1 MKPSV
6 QPAWFLALPL
16 LALLGGCAVGPNYVP
31 PETDTAGAFGNADAS
46 GLNNGDIEIR
56 WWRSFGDPQLTQLV
70 ETAAAAN
77 FDVAVAL
84 TRIQEVRA
92 LRTESILDG
101 LPIVT
106 SGASYT
112 NTRLS
117 QAEAGEFADNNQREF
132 EIYDVGFDATWELDF
147 FGRVRRN
154 IEANTALLGAL
165 IAERRDILVTV
176 IAEVA
181 RNYLEL
187 RGLQEQVAI
196 ARRNAVVQKKTLDL
210 TERLLEGGRGTELD
224 TSRASA
230 QYFTTLAAIPPL
242 ETAVKRAIH
251 RIAVLTGQQPQAL
264 YGELLPVK
272 PLPELPAIVNIG
284 EPAELLRRRPDI
296 RVAERDLASLTAEI
310 GVATADYFPRVRFNG
325 NVALQANV
333 LSGIGSTGSDAF
345 SFGPVISWA
354 AFDLGRVEARVRQ
367 ADSRAAGQLARYKL
381 TVISALEET
390 ENALVDFTNEKVRL
404 SRLREAAT
412 SSQKAAS
419 LASTQFDAGLT
430 DFLNVLDAEFTALNT
445 ELSLA
450 ESRTL
455 AATDLV
461 EIYKVLGGGWEVF
474 PIADPGNVDAAALGD
489 DSEKPVTGPQ
499 PPADLDTS
507 K

>member
-1 MKPSV
+1 MKLNFK
-6 QPAWFLALPL
+6 QGLL
-16 LALLGGCAVGPNYVP
+16 LALSISLILSGCTMGPNYVQ
-31 PETDTAGAFGNADAS
+31 PETETSGAFRNADTS
-46 GLNNGDIEIR
+46 GLKKNDVEIS
-56 WWRSFGDPQLTQLV
+56 WWRSFKDPQLTKLV

-77 FDVAVAL
+77 YDVAVAL

-154 IEANTALLGAL
+154 VEANTALLGAL
-165 IAERRDILVTV
+165 IANRRDVLVSVTS
-176 IAEVA
+176 EVA

-196 ARRNAVVQKKTLDL
+196 ARRNASVQKKTFDL

-242 ETAVKRAIH
+242 ETAIKRAIH
-251 RIAVLTGQQPQAL
+251 RIAVLTAQQPQAL
-264 YGELLPVK
+264 YAELLPVK
-272 PLPELPAIVNIG
+272 PLPELPAIVSIG
-284 EPAELLRRRPDI
+284 DPAELLQRRPDI

-310 GVATADYFPRVRFNG
+310 GVAKADYFPRVMFNG
-325 NVALQANV
+325 NIALQANV
-333 LSGIGSTGSDAF
+333 LSGLGSMGSDAF

-367 ADSRAAGQLARYKL
+367 ADARAAGQLARYKQ
-381 TVISALEET
+381 TVLRALEET
-390 ENALVDFTNEKVRL
+390 ENALVDFSNEKVRL
-404 SRLREAAT
+404 ARLQQAAT
-412 SSQKAAS
+412 ASQKAAS

-430 DFLNVLDAEFTALNT
+430 DFLNVLDAEFTALSN
-445 ELSLA
+445 ELSYS
-450 ESRTL
+450 ESRTR
-455 AATDLV
+455 AATNLV

-474 PIADPGNVDAAALGD
+474 PISDPSDVDAAAMGK
-489 DSEKPVTGPQ
+489 DSKKHVTGPQ
-499 PPADLDTS
+499 PPGNSPLS